1 MSKPSC
7 LWEKCDR
14 AFGLTSPEYIEYI
27 QYIDYIAEAR
37 GVNLASLENELDNA
51 LMVQGLLIVM
61 VINAP
66 SVRSKTLTKLGKVVD
81 NEAHIAATLEDRI
94 GT

>member
-1 MSKPSC
+1 MIERKKKE
-7 LWEKCDR
+7 LRKEEEKWQKHRQDM
-14 AFGLTSPEYIEYI
+14 T
-27 QYIDYIAEAR
+27 EAR